1 MINKFLQCRFVF
13 SSIGIFYQ
21 LLILLLAQNLSYGQN
36 SDLFSPNNRL
46 IFGNYLFEEQDYL
59 RAIDEYRSYLVVYP
73 NDTLNFKIGFA
84 QSQMGN
90 FSDSKNYFEEL
101 ISKSI
106 FIDESEFE
114 LLKINYLQ
122 ENFSDLRSKNYSSS
136 KFRSE
141 ILKLQHYSYL
151 SDEIDLPDS
160 NLLFSIYN
168 DEELLYIRTFY
179 NRKLNPGYKSE
190 TFAAILSAVIPG
202 AGKIYAGE
210 TGDGITALILTG
222 LFGFLAY
229 DNFQADHKTRAWIFT
244 GLTAFFYAGNIYGSA
259 AAAQIYNAGIK
270 LNLENEIQV
279 FINQKKYFTPRY
291 EILN

>member
-1 MINKFLQCRFVF
+1 MNKKFSQWGIIF
-13 SSIGIFYQ
+13 SSKGIFYQ
-21 LLILLLAQNLSYGQN
+21 LLILLLVQNFCYGQN
-36 SDLFSPNNRL
+36 SSLFSPDNRL
-46 IFGNYLFEEQDYL
+46 KFGNYLFEEQDYL
-59 RAIDEYRSYLVVYP
+59 RAIDEYKYYLAVYP

-90 FSDSKNYFEEL
+90 FLDSKNYFEEL

-106 FIDESEFE
+106 FIDESNFE

-122 ENFSDLRSKNYSSS
+122 DNYSELRSKTYLSN
-136 KFRSE
+136 KFKSE
-141 ILKLQHYSYL
+141 ILKLQHYYYL
-151 SDEIDLPDS
+151 SGGSDLPDS
-160 NLLFSIYN
+160 TLLFSTYN
-168 DEELLYIRTFY
+168 DEELTYIRDFY

-190 TFAAILSAVIPG
+190 TLAAILSAVIPG

-229 DNFQADHKTRAWIFT
+229 DNFQADHKIRAWIFT

-259 AAAQIYNAGIK
+259 AAAQIYNASIK

-279 FINQKKYFTPRY
+279 FINQKKHFTPSY
-291 EILN
+291 EIFN

>member
-1 MINKFLQCRFVF
+1 MINQFTQWRIVF
-13 SSIGIFYQ
+13 SSKRIFYQ
-21 LLILLLAQNLSYGQN
+21 LLILLLVQNLSYGQN
-36 SDLFSPNNRL
+36 PDLFSPNNRL
-46 IFGNYLFEEQDYL
+46 KFGNYLFVEQDYI
-59 RAIDEYRSYLVVYP
+59 RAIDEYKSYLAVYP

-90 FSDSKNYFEEL
+90 FSDSKNYFEEF

-106 FIDESEFE
+106 FIDESNFE

-122 ENFSDLRSKNYSSS
+122 ENYSELRSKTYLSN
-136 KFRSE
+136 KFKSE

-151 SDEIDLPDS
+151 SDGSDLPDS
-160 NLLFSIYN
+160 TLLFSIYN
-168 DEELLYIRTFY
+168 DEELTFIRDFY

-190 TFAAILSAVIPG
+190 TLAAILSAVIPG

-229 DNFQADHKTRAWIFT
+229 DNFQADHKIRAWIFT
-244 GLTAFFYAGNIYGSA
+244 GLTAFFYAGNVYGSA

-270 LNLENEIQV
+270 LNLENEIQF

>member
-1 MINKFLQCRFVF
+1 MINKFSQCRIIIR
-13 SSIGIFYQ
+13 SNGILYQ
-21 LLILLLAQNLSYGQN
+21 LLILLLVQNLSYGQN

-46 IFGNYLFEEQDYL
+46 KFGNYLFEEHDYL
-59 RAIDEYRSYLVVYP
+59 RAIDEYKSYLAVYP

-106 FIDESEFE
+106 FIDESKFE

-122 ENFSDLRSKNYSSS
+122 ENYSELRSENYLS
-136 KFRSE
+136 KKFKSE

-151 SDEIDLPDS
+151 SDEFDLPDS

-168 DEELLYIRTFY
+168 DEELLFIRDFY

-190 TFAAILSAVIPG
+190 TLAAILSAVIPG

-210 TGDGITALILTG
+210 AGDGITALILTG

-229 DNFQADHKTRAWIFT
+229 DNFQADHKIRAWIFS
-244 GLTAFFYAGNIYGSA
+244 GLTAFFYAGNVYGSA

-270 LNLENEIQV
+270 LNLENEIHV
-279 FINQKKYFTPRY
+279 FINQKKHFTPRY

>member
-1 MINKFLQCRFVF
+1 MNKIFSQWRIIF
-13 SSIGIFYQ
+13 SSNGFFYQ
-21 LLILLLAQNLSYGQN
+21 LLILLLVQNFCYGQN
-36 SDLFSPNNRL
+36 SVLFSPDNRL
-46 IFGNYLFEEQDYL
+46 KFGNYLFDEQDYI
-59 RAIDEYRSYLVVYP
+59 RAIDEYKSYLAVYP

-106 FIDESEFE
+106 FIDESNFE
-114 LLKINYLQ
+114 LLKINYIQ
-122 ENFSDLRSKNYSSS
+122 EKYSELRSKTYLSN
-136 KFRSE
+136 KFKSE

-168 DEELLYIRTFY
+168 DDELNYIRDFY
-179 NRKLNPGYKSE
+179 YRKLNPGYKSE
-190 TFAAILSAVIPG
+190 TLAAILSAVIPG

-229 DNFQADHKTRAWIFT
+229 NNFQADHKIRAWIFS
-244 GLTAFFYAGNIYGSA
+244 GLTAFFYAGNVYGSA
-259 AAAQIYNAGIK
+259 AAAQIYNAGVK

-279 FINQKKYFTPRY
+279 FINQKKYFTPSY